1 MDFGPMGQ
9 GLTPFYKAVHKMNR
23 VPTPLPKVC
32 VSAFCPCFDNICL
45 VCTIYNARI
54 HDFVESFFVAALCA
68 IWYNKAV
75 DNSRAFRGT
84 KSPLVLFL
92 RRY

>member
-1 MDFGPMGQ
+1 MGQ

-32 VSAFCPCFDNICL
+32 VSAFCPCFNNICL

-54 HDFVESFFVAALCA
+54 HDFVESFFVRASPCFIDSMSALNNFDAACFIA
-68 IWYNKAV
+68 
-75 DNSRAFRGT
+75 R
-84 KSPLVLFL
+84 P
-92 RRY
+92 

>member
-23 VPTPLPKVC
+23 VLPHLPKVC
-32 VSAFCPCFDNICL
+32 VSVFCPCFNNICL
-45 VCTIYNARI
+45 VCTICNARI
-54 HDFVESFFVAALCA
+54 HDFVESFFVAVLCA
-68 IWYNKAV
+68 VWYNKAV
-75 DNSRAFRGT
+75 DNSRTFRGT

>member
-1 MDFGPMGQ
+1 MGQ

-32 VSAFCPCFDNICL
+32 VSAFCPFFNNICL

-84 KSPLVLFL
+84 SRLEAS
-92 RRY
+92 RGSCAR